1 MKTGISLT
9 PSWTILRQKGR
20 LTSHDYILD
29 HVFPTNLTI
38 SRKNMIQKNI
48 QEKHPQKSRKNSL
61 FLQQQQNTNFTKYRF
76 TSLNSRKRRALKRLE
91 GEKHAR
97 ESEALCKK

>member
-38 SRKNMIQKNI
+38 GGKNMIK
-48 QEKHPQKSRKNSL
+48 KTSRK
-61 FLQQQQNTNFTKYRF
+61 KI
-76 TSLNSRKRRALKRLE
+76 RKNPGKTI
-91 GEKHAR
+91 
-97 ESEALCKK
+97 C